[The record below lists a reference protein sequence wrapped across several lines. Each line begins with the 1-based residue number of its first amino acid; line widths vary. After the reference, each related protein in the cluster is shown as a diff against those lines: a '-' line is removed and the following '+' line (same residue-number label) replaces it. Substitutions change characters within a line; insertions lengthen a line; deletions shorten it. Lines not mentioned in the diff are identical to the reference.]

1 MKAVHLIGICGTGMA
16 TLAVLL
22 KQRGFSVQGSD
33 EHVYPP
39 MSDFL
44 LEHGIGVLDG
54 YRTEN
59 ITKSLDL
66 VVVGNAVSRGNLEVE
81 AVLDN
86 RIRYASFPEVV
97 RNEFLWSRRP
107 VVISGTHGKTTTA
120 SMLALILTYAGV
132 DPSFLIGGISPN
144 LSTSGRIGQG
154 NVFVIEG
161 DEYDSAFFD
170 KTAKFLK
177 YLPEVLV
184 INNLEFD
191 HADIYQD
198 LDELRLAF
206 RRLVGLVSSQGL
218 VIVNADDS
226 ETQALGRQSTG
237 TVQTFGFGSTATWQA
252 SQIEYRAGMTTFD
265 LVLNNEKAMQVA
277 MPVIGAFNV
286 RNALGAMAAAN
297 GVGVVPEESA
307 EALRR
312 FRGVKRRLEVR
323 GVVGDVTIYDDFAH
337 HPTAVR
343 ETLAAM
349 RSISKSGRVWALFEP
364 RSATSCRRVFQEEFA
379 DSLRLADCVIVTQVY
394 RKNILESDRLSEL
407 QLVSDLR
414 SVGVDATFAP
424 TIDEVVSIVAE
435 SALPGDHVVAMS
447 NGGFGNI
454 HEKLVVA
461 LESR

>member
-66 VVVGNAVSRGNLEVE
+66 VVVGNAVSRGNLELE

-107 VVISGTHGKTTTA
+107 IVISGTHGKTTTA
-120 SMLALILTYAGV
+120 SMLAWILTYAGV

-154 NVFVIEG
+154 DVFVIEG

-177 YLPEVLV
+177 YLPEILV

-191 HADIYQD
+191 HADIYRD
-198 LDELRLAF
+198 LDELRSAF
-206 RRLVGLVSSQGL
+206 RRLVGLVPSQGL
-218 VIVNADDS
+218 VIVNADDD
-226 ETQALGRQSTG
+226 ETQVLARQATG
-237 TVQTFGFGSTATWQA
+237 TVQTFGFGSTATWRA
-252 SQIEYRAGMTTFD
+252 SQIEYMAGKTTFD
-265 LVLNNEKAMQVA
+265 LVLNNEKVMEVA
-277 MPVIGAFNV
+277 MPVIGALNV

-312 FRGVKRRLEVR
+312 FQGVKRRLEVR
-323 GVVGDVTIYDDFAH
+323 DVVGDVTIYDDFAH
-337 HPTAVR
+337 HPTAIR

-349 RSISKSGRVWALFEP
+349 RSIVQSGRVWALFEP
-364 RSATSCRRVFQEEFA
+364 RSATSCRRVFQHEFA
-379 DSLRLADCVIVTQVY
+379 EALAFADCVIVTEVY
-394 RKNILESDRLSEL
+394 RKDILDSDRLSEL
-407 QLVSDLR
+407 QLVTDLR

-424 TIDEVVSIVAE
+424 TIDEVVSMVSE
-435 SALPGDHVVAMS
+435 LALPGDHVVAMS

-461 LESR
+461 LEGR

>member
-1 MKAVHLIGICGTGMA
+1 MA

-39 MSDFL
+39 MSNFL

-59 ITKSLDL
+59 ITKLLDL
-66 VVVGNAVSRGNLEVE
+66 VVVGNAVSRGNLELE

-97 RNEFLWSRRP
+97 RNEFLWNRRP
-107 VVISGTHGKTTTA
+107 IVVSGTHGKTTTA
-120 SMLALILTYAGV
+120 SMLAWILTCAGV
-132 DPSFLIGGISPN
+132 DPSFLIGGISPD

-154 NVFVIEG
+154 DVFVIEG

-177 YLPEVLV
+177 YLPEILV

-191 HADIYQD
+191 HADIYRD

-237 TVQTFGFGSTATWQA
+237 TVQTFGFGSAATWQA

-265 LVLNNEKAMQVA
+265 LVLDNAKATRVA

-286 RNALGAMAAAN
+286 RNALGAIAAAN
-297 GVGVVPEESA
+297 GIGVAPEESA

-349 RSISKSGRVWALFEP
+349 CSISQSGRVWALFEP
-364 RSATSCRRVFQEEFA
+364 RSATSCRRVFQEQFA
-379 DSLRLADCVIVTQVY
+379 ESLKLADFVIVTQVY
-394 RKNILESDRLSEL
+394 RKDILESDRLSEV

-414 SVGVDATFAP
+414 SVGVEAKFAP
-424 TIDEVVSIVAE
+424 TIDAVVSIVAE
-435 SALPGDHVVAMS
+435 SVLPGDQVVAMS

-454 HEKLVVA
+454 HEKLIVA

>member
-1 MKAVHLIGICGTGMA
+1 MKTVHLIGICGTGMA

-44 LEHGIGVLDG
+44 LEHGIGLLDG

-66 VVVGNAVSRGNLEVE
+66 VVVGNAVSRGNVEVE

-86 RIRYASFPEVV
+86 RVRYASFPEVV

-107 VVISGTHGKTTTA
+107 IVISGTHGKTTTA
-120 SMLALILTYAGV
+120 SMLAWILTYAGV

-154 NVFVIEG
+154 DVFVIEG

-177 YLPEVLV
+177 YLPEILV

-191 HADIYQD
+191 HADIYRD
-198 LDELRLAF
+198 LDELRSAF
-206 RRLVGLVSSQGL
+206 RRLVGLVPSQGL
-218 VIVNADDS
+218 VIVNADDD
-226 ETQALGRQSTG
+226 ETQVLARQATG
-237 TVQTFGFGSTATWQA
+237 TVQTFGFGSTATWRA
-252 SQIEYRAGMTTFD
+252 SQIEYMAGKTTFD
-265 LVLNNEKAMQVA
+265 LVLNNEKVMEVA
-277 MPVIGAFNV
+277 MPVIGALNV

-312 FRGVKRRLEVR
+312 FQGVKRRLEVR
-323 GVVGDVTIYDDFAH
+323 DVVGDVTIYDDFAH
-337 HPTAVR
+337 HPTAIR

-349 RSISKSGRVWALFEP
+349 RSIVQSGRVWALFEP
-364 RSATSCRRVFQEEFA
+364 RSATSCRRVFQHEFA
-379 DSLRLADCVIVTQVY
+379 EALAFADCVIVTEVY
-394 RKNILESDRLSEL
+394 RKDILDSDRLSEL
-407 QLVSDLR
+407 QLVTDLR

-424 TIDEVVSIVAE
+424 TIDEVVSMVSE
-435 SALPGDHVVAMS
+435 LALPGDHVVAMS

-461 LESR
+461 LEGR